1 MVCKRCLVTV
11 RKRCSVNNPV
21 KRFLI
26 YPHLY
31 YLLISV
37 YEKSQISVKPP
48 YFHVL
53 RPLTDRP
60 CGPGIC
66 TDKNFR
72 RIKNPEKGFITEKR
86 VYQRT
91 LPLDKPFFL
100 EKPKKG
106 LLDVAN

>member
-1 MVCKRCLVTV
+1 MFLYKQ
-11 RKRCSVNNPV
+11 
-21 KRFLI
+21 LI
-26 YPHLY
+26 YLFNH
-31 YLLISV
+31 
-37 YEKSQISVKPP
+37 
-48 YFHVL
+48 
-53 RPLTDRP
+53 
-60 CGPGIC
+60 

-86 VYQRT
+86 VYQRA